1 MTEAGLTETTGLE
14 RPPALSTRRL
24 LELVRPGAVVP
35 THYRYEPDYPIPRAY
50 RDDEPLEEQILG
62 FQFPGPDDP
71 DAYIAA
77 LAERARP
84 LGVDLLRLRAGRPQ
98 TL

>member
-1 MTEAGLTETTGLE
+1 MGLDGD
-14 RPPALSTRRL
+14 RRL

-35 THYRYEPDYPIPRAY
+35 THYRYGPDYPIPRAY

-71 DAYIAA
+71 DGYIAA
-77 LAERARP
+77 LAERAPPSAWTCCGCGPGSRRP
-84 LGVDLLRLRAGRPQ
+84 SSRSRTGLV
-98 TL
+98 